1 MANLYIPFCSLILG
15 IFMIILFIT
24 KVRKFQGSENVYY
37 FFMIID
43 SFLATLFCIIAIY
56 LIYSGMSN
64 SYLVTITN
72 RLECFVI
79 FNFAS
84 NLLMYIYSFC
94 YDLKKFKNINL
105 IFNGL
110 VFLIMLVLPIGLEIN
125 NELSYMVVVGPI
137 VTVTNI
143 LSIICLVISSIMTIK
158 NQKKMKE
165 KIIPVIFI
173 VIFHSI
179 IAIIRKIIPNF
190 TCVEFLLTLSTL
202 IMYQTIENPDV
213 KMLEMVTKAKEV
225 AEKANQAKTEFLSSM
240 SHEMRTP
247 LNAIIGL
254 SDDITT
260 YKEQVP
266 KEVYNDSIDIQNA
279 SNSLLEIVDNILD
292 INAIE
297 SDMMNLT
304 EIEYNFKDEITNMCN
319 ITTKRIGDKKIKFNL
334 NIDEDIPNIL
344 IGDKKK
350 VKSII
355 NNLLT
360 NSIKYTEQG
369 NIELKIKCNNIN
381 NICNL
386 IIICKDTGIG
396 IKKENQKRL
405 FTKFDRL
412 DTEINSTIE
421 GTGLGLALTKL
432 QVDLMKGKIRVE
444 SEEGIGSTFTIE
456 LKQKIVFNENKI
468 KVEKNVVPMKPEFN
482 NKKILIVD
490 DNKLNIKVASK
501 SLVDCNFDIDEVLSG
516 KECLNKVKNKKY
528 DLILMDIMMPEM
540 SGEDT
545 LKELKK
551 IKDFHTPVIAVTAD
565 AIVGAKEKY
574 LNEGFD
580 EYLSKPF
587 TKEQIIQKINDILK

>member
-15 IFMIILFIT
+15 LFMIILFIT

-137 VTVTNI
+137 VTLTNV

-158 NQKKMKE
+158 NQKKLKE

-173 VIFHSI
+173 VIFLSI

-319 ITTKRIGDKKIKFNL
+319 ITTKRIGNKKIKFNL

-456 LKQKIVFNENKI
+456 LKQKIVFNETKI
-468 KVEKNVVPMKPEFN
+468 KVEKNVVPMKLEFN
-482 NKKILIVD
+482 NRKILIVD

-565 AIVGAKEKY
+565 AIVGTKEKY

-587 TKEQIIQKINDILK
+587 TK

>member
-15 IFMIILFIT
+15 IFMIILFII

-137 VTVTNI
+137 VTLTNV
-143 LSIICLVISSIMTIK
+143 LSIIFLVISSIMTIK
-158 NQKKMKE
+158 NQKKLKE

-173 VIFHSI
+173 VIFLSI

-297 SDMMNLT
+297 SDVMKLT
-304 EIEYNFKDEITNMCN
+304 EMEYNFKDEIINMCN

-350 VKSII
+350 IKSII

-360 NSIKYTEQG
+360 NSIKYTKQG

-468 KVEKNVVPMKPEFN
+468 KVEKNVVPMKPKFN

-501 SLVDCNFDIDEVLSG
+501 SLVDCNFDIDEALSG

>member
-137 VTVTNI
+137 VTLTNV

-158 NQKKMKE
+158 NQKKLKE

-173 VIFHSI
+173 VIFLSI

-297 SDMMNLT
+297 SDVMKLT
-304 EIEYNFKDEITNMCN
+304 EMEYNFKDEIINMCN

-350 VKSII
+350 IKSII

-360 NSIKYTEQG
+360 NSIKYTKQG

-468 KVEKNVVPMKPEFN
+468 KVEKNVVPMTTEFN
-482 NKKILIVD
+482 NRKILIVD

-501 SLVDCNFDIDEVLSG
+501 ALADYNFDIDEALSG

-574 LNEGFD
+574 LNKGFD

>member
-137 VTVTNI
+137 VTLTNV

-158 NQKKMKE
+158 NQKKLKE

-173 VIFHSI
+173 VIFLSI

-297 SDMMNLT
+297 SDMMKLT

-319 ITTKRIGDKKIKFNL
+319 ITTKRIGNKK
-334 NIDEDIPNIL
+334 
-344 IGDKKK
+344 
-350 VKSII
+350 S
-355 NNLLT
+355 
-360 NSIKYTEQG
+360 
-369 NIELKIKCNNIN
+369 
-381 NICNL
+381 NL
-386 IIICKDTGIG
+386 I
-396 IKKENQKRL
+396 
-405 FTKFDRL
+405 
-412 DTEINSTIE
+412 
-421 GTGLGLALTKL
+421 
-432 QVDLMKGKIRVE
+432 
-444 SEEGIGSTFTIE
+444 
-456 LKQKIVFNENKI
+456 
-468 KVEKNVVPMKPEFN
+468 
-482 NKKILIVD
+482 
-490 DNKLNIKVASK
+490 
-501 SLVDCNFDIDEVLSG
+501 
-516 KECLNKVKNKKY
+516 
-528 DLILMDIMMPEM
+528 
-540 SGEDT
+540 
-545 LKELKK
+545 
-551 IKDFHTPVIAVTAD
+551 
-565 AIVGAKEKY
+565 
-574 LNEGFD
+574 
-580 EYLSKPF
+580 
-587 TKEQIIQKINDILK
+587 